1 MSERNLVFMYGFAL
15 FGMFFGAGN
24 LVFPIQIGQVTGDN
38 WLFGGLGLSVTGI
51 ILPFLGLFVVKL
63 HKGDYMQFF
72 GGAGSMARSFLP
84 LVMLS
89 LFGSFA
95 GEPRCI
101 TVAYGGISQCIP
113 GLSLGVFSFVFCVAM
128 YYVCL
133 KEQRIINLVGKWL
146 TPVLL
151 LFLTALIL
159 LSLADAG
166 VPGKCNDSTPMGS
179 FCGGVVTGYQT
190 MDLVAAFFFSKLVF
204 TQIQKKLPPETSDKD
219 VIKLSVKSGAI
230 AIIML
235 MVVYVGMVF
244 LGSNFSGLVANINPA
259 SMLTTVANHT
269 MGDCATLFMGLT
281 IMLACF
287 TTIVALNSIYAQFL
301 HSLLKLGKDKFKLV
315 LFMTTATSF
324 VISLLDFN
332 GIARFLVPILDALY
346 PSTIVLTIVS
356 IFTKEHRQLKTI
368 LFYGTLAVV
377 ALHKVFA

>member
-1 MSERNLVFMYGFAL
+1 MNEYKLIFMYGFAL

-24 LVFPIQIGQVTGDN
+24 MVFPIKIGQMTGEN
-38 WLFGGLGLSVTGI
+38 WLLGGLGLAVTGI
-51 ILPFLGLFVVKL
+51 ILPFLGLFAVKL
-63 HKGDYMQFF
+63 HKGDYMRFF
-72 GGAGSMARSFLP
+72 GGAGSLARSVLP

-101 TVAYGGISQCIP
+101 TVAYGGISQCVP
-113 GLSLGVFSFVFCVAM
+113 GLTLCVFSFIFCVVM

-151 LFLTALIL
+151 LFLTALIM

-166 VPGKCNDSTPMGS
+166 VPGESTDTPMGS

-190 MDLVAAFFFSKLVF
+190 MDLVAAFFFSKLIF

-219 VIKLSVKSGAI
+219 VIKLSVKSGAV
-230 AIIML
+230 AIVML
-235 MVVYVGMVF
+235 MAVYVGMVF
-244 LGSNFSGLVANINPA
+244 LGSNFAGLIENVNPA

-269 MGDCATLFMGLT
+269 MGSYATLFMGLL

-301 HSLLKLGKDKFKLV
+301 HSLLKLGKDKFKFV
-315 LFMTTATSF
+315 LFMTTAITF
-324 VISLLDFN
+324 AISLLDFR
-332 GIARFLVPILDALY
+332 GIAEFLVPILDALY

-368 LFYGTLAVV
+368 LFYGTLAAVI
-377 ALHKVFA
+377 LHKVFA